1 MSLGEKNNKVSH
13 SVPEGRKSIK
23 HRNRV
28 VTVLQIVSPRADA
41 RDTKEDTIVAEL
53 LEIRWH
59 GRGGQGAK
67 TGALLLGETIVST
80 GKFMQAFPDYG
91 PERMGAPM
99 KAYNRISD
107 QPITVHCGVTNP
119 QVVVVLDPTLLGKV
133 DVTQGLPEDGV
144 LIVNTPKSP
153 AEIRKVLN
161 LNGRKVYTIDA
172 NKVSTETLGRAIPN
186 TPILGALAKVTGIV
200 DRQTLL
206 EDTRHKL
213 EKKFKNKPEII
224 DGNVKAVSR
233 AFEEVK
239 SE

>member
-1 MSLGEKNNKVSH
+1 M
-13 SVPEGRKSIK
+13 
-23 HRNRV
+23 
-28 VTVLQIVSPRADA
+28 
-41 RDTKEDTIVAEL
+41 AEL

-67 TGALLLGETIVST
+67 TGALLLGETVVST

-107 QPITVHCGVTNP
+107 APITVHCGVTSP

-133 DVTQGLPEDGV
+133 DVTQGLPDNGV
-144 LIVNTPKSP
+144 LIINTPKSP
-153 AEIRKVLN
+153 AEIRTQLSLK
-161 LNGRKVYTIDA
+161 GRKVYTIDA

-200 DRQTLL
+200 DPKTLL
-206 EDTRHKL
+206 DDTRHKL
-213 EKKFKNKPEII
+213 EKKFKNKPEVIE
-224 DGNVKAVSR
+224 GNLKAISR
-233 AFEEVK
+233 AFEEVR

>member
-1 MSLGEKNNKVSH
+1 MNA
-13 SVPEGRKSIK
+13 RKQRRISM
-23 HRNRV
+23 
-28 VTVLQIVSPRADA
+28 
-41 RDTKEDTIVAEL
+41 AEL

-67 TGALLLGETIVST
+67 TGALLLGETIIST
-80 GKFMQAFPDYG
+80 GQFMQAFPDYG

-107 QPITVHCGVTNP
+107 KPITLHCGVTSP

-133 DVTQGLPEDGV
+133 DVTLGMPENGV

-161 LNGRKVYTIDA
+161 LKGRKVYTIDA

-200 DRQTLL
+200 DQKTLL
-206 EDTRHKL
+206 DDTRHKL
-213 EKKFKNKPEII
+213 EKKFKNKPEVI
-224 DGNVKAVSR
+224 DGNIKAISR
-233 AFEEVK
+233 AFEEVR

>member
-1 MSLGEKNNKVSH
+1 M
-13 SVPEGRKSIK
+13 
-23 HRNRV
+23 
-28 VTVLQIVSPRADA
+28 
-41 RDTKEDTIVAEL
+41 AEL

-107 QPITVHCGVTNP
+107 KPITVHCGVTNP

-133 DVTQGLPEDGV
+133 DVTLGLPENGV

-153 AEIRKVLN
+153 AEIRKTLN
-161 LNGRKVYTIDA
+161 LKGRKVYVIDA
-172 NKVSTETLGRAIPN
+172 NKVSIEALGRPIPN

-200 DRQTLL
+200 DQKTLL

-213 EKKFKNKPEII
+213 QKKFKNKPEVI
-224 DGNVKAVSR
+224 DGNLKAISR
-233 AFEEVK
+233 AFEEVRG
-239 SE
+239 E

>member
-1 MSLGEKNNKVSH
+1 M
-13 SVPEGRKSIK
+13 
-23 HRNRV
+23 
-28 VTVLQIVSPRADA
+28 
-41 RDTKEDTIVAEL
+41 AEL

-107 QPITVHCGVTNP
+107 QPITLHCGVTNP
-119 QVVVVLDPTLLGKV
+119 KVVVVLDPTLLGKV
-133 DVTQGLPEDGV
+133 DVTQGMPEDGI
-144 LIVNTPKSP
+144 LIVNTPKAP
-153 AEIRKVLN
+153 GEIRVLLN
-161 LNGRKVYTIDA
+161 LKGKKVCTIDA

-186 TPILGALAKVTGIV
+186 TPLLGALAKVTGIV
-200 DRQTLL
+200 DIDTLL

-213 EKKFKNKPEII
+213 EKKFKNKPEVI
-224 DGNVKAVSR
+224 DGNIAAVSR
-233 AFEEVK
+233 AYKEVV